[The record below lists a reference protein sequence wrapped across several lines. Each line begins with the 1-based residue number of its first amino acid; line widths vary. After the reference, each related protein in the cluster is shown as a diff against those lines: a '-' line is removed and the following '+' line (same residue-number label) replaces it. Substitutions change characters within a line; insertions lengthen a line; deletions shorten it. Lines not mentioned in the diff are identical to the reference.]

1 MAAAPVW
8 CENRDMSSS
17 TPPAGPPTV
26 LLCTDGSDLAL
37 TAIRQGLALLVTPG
51 RLVLL
56 TVAPPVDPTLV
67 TGTGFAGGVMSFDEK
82 NDLVEAQ
89 RDAAQITLDETV
101 VELGNP
107 GIETKVEYGDAGRMI
122 CDVAASLPASV
133 VVLGTH
139 GRRGLRRA
147 VMGSTADYVVRHAVC
162 PVLVQQAQD

>member
-1 MAAAPVW
+1 MTATNMP
-8 CENRDMSSS
+8 M
-17 TPPAGPPTV
+17 GPPTV

-37 TAIRQGLALLVTPG
+37 TAIRQGLALLTTPG
-51 RLVLL
+51 RIVLL
-56 TVAPPVDPTLV
+56 TVAPPIDPTLV

-82 NDLVEAQ
+82 NELVEAQ

-101 VELGNP
+101 SELGLAD
-107 GIETKVEYGDAGRMI
+107 IETLVKYGDAGRVI
-122 CDVAASLPASV
+122 CDVAASLPAHV

-147 VMGSTADYVVRHAVC
+147 VMGSTSDHVVRHAVC

>member
-1 MAAAPVW
+1 MT
-8 CENRDMSSS
+8 ST
-17 TPPAGPPTV
+17 TPPPGPPTV

-37 TAIRQGLALLVTPG
+37 TAIRQGLGLLAVPG
-51 RLVLL
+51 RTVLL
-56 TVAPPVDPTLV
+56 AVAPPVDPTLV

-89 RDAAQITLDETV
+89 REAAQITLDEAVAALGLTDVETV
-101 VELGNP
+101 
-107 GIETKVEYGDAGRMI
+107 VEYGDAGRVI
-122 CDVAASLPASV
+122 CEVAASLPASV